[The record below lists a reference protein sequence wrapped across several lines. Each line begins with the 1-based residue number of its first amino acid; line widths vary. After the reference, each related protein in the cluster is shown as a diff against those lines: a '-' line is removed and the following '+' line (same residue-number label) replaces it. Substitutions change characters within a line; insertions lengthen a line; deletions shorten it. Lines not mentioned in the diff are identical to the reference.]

1 MMVLYPYGLRKALTL
16 SYDDGVE
23 TDIEL
28 IRILDEYGILAT
40 FNLNSGWFAPEGTVY
55 PAGTIYRRMS
65 ESAIKALYAGGR
77 HEVASH
83 ALTHASLSAIPAP
96 RIAYEVLADRDNLE
110 KLFGKIVR
118 GFAYPYGTYSDEAV
132 DTLRTCGIAYARTVV
147 STHNFEIP
155 NEWLRLNPTCHHDD
169 PKLDE
174 LCDRF
179 GEPPRSVAGLLD
191 VALIRSRAAALG
203 IREIDQRVGS
213 LLFYSDRID
222 RGDLLAL
229 TKALPGRVLM
239 NAGAKPYLTVKLQKG
254 QEPMAGIREVL
265 TVLEA
270 GRPAAAEGCPQ

>member
-1 MMVLYPYGLRKALTL
+1 MMILYPYGLRKALTL

-40 FNLNSGWFAPEGTVY
+40 FNLNSGCFAPEGTVY
-55 PAGTIYRRMS
+55 PAGTIHRRMS
-65 ESAIKALYAGGR
+65 ESAVKALYAGGR

-118 GFAYPYGTYSDEAV
+118 GFAYPYGTYSDEAI

-155 NEWLRLNPTCHHDD
+155 NDWLCLHPTCHHDD

-179 GEPPRSVAGLLD
+179 LTGKLPFGLK
-191 VALIRSRAAALG
+191 
-203 IREIDQRVGS
+203 
-213 LLFYSDRID
+213 LFYLWGHSYEFEQH
-222 RGDLLAL
+222 
-229 TKALPGRVLM
+229 
-239 NAGAKPYLTVKLQKG
+239 NN
-254 QEPMAGIREVL
+254 
-265 TVLEA
+265 
-270 GRPAAAEGCPQ
+270 

>member
-132 DTLRTCGIAYARTVV
+132 DTLRTDGYELATMWVQAADDD
-147 STHNFEIP
+147 
-155 NEWLRLNPTCHHDD
+155 LRAFLTSGGWEADGAHQEVAVDEEGRHL
-169 PKLDE
+169 KLVRLHTD
-174 LCDRF
+174 
-179 GEPPRSVAGLLD
+179 
-191 VALIRSRAAALG
+191 I
-203 IREIDQRVGS
+203 
-213 LLFYSDRID
+213 
-222 RGDLLAL
+222 
-229 TKALPGRVLM
+229 T
-239 NAGAKPYLTVKLQKG
+239 
-254 QEPMAGIREVL
+254 
-265 TVLEA
+265 
-270 GRPAAAEGCPQ
+270 PA

>member
-1 MMVLYPYGLRKALTL
+1 MMILYPYGLRKALTL

-40 FNLNSGWFAPEGTVY
+40 FNLNSGCFAPEGTVY
-55 PAGTIYRRMS
+55 PAGTIHRRMS
-65 ESAIKALYAGGR
+65 ESAVKALYAGGR

-118 GFAYPYGTYSDEAV
+118 GFAYPYGTYSDEAI

-155 NEWLRLNPTCHHDD
+155 NDWLCLHPTCHHDD

-179 GEPPRSVAGLLD
+179 GEPPRSVA
-191 VALIRSRAAALG
+191 
-203 IREIDQRVGS
+203 
-213 LLFYSDRID
+213 
-222 RGDLLAL
+222 
-229 TKALPGRVLM
+229 
-239 NAGAKPYLTVKLQKG
+239 
-254 QEPMAGIREVL
+254 
-265 TVLEA
+265 
-270 GRPAAAEGCPQ
+270 

>member
-179 GEPPRSVAGLLD
+179 LTGKLPFGLK
-191 VALIRSRAAALG
+191 
-203 IREIDQRVGS
+203 
-213 LLFYSDRID
+213 LFYLWGHSYEFEQHNNWEVIRAFCEKMSGKKDIWYATNIEIVDYLNASRQLRTSADGHIVFNPTATD
-222 RGDLLAL
+222 IWVENQGEVM
-229 TKALPGRVLM
+229 TIKAGE
-239 NAGAKPYLTVKLQKG
+239 TVR
-254 QEPMAGIREVL
+254 M
-265 TVLEA
+265 
-270 GRPAAAEGCPQ
+270 

>member
-1 MMVLYPYGLRKALTL
+1 MMILYPYGLRKALTL

-96 RIAYEVLADRDNLE
+96 SIAYEVLADRDNLE

-169 PKLDE
+169 
-174 LCDRF
+174 RF
-179 GEPPRSVAGLLD
+179 PP
-191 VALIRSRAAALG
+191 
-203 IREIDQRVGS
+203 
-213 LLFYSDRID
+213 
-222 RGDLLAL
+222 
-229 TKALPGRVLM
+229 P
-239 NAGAKPYLTVKLQKG
+239 
-254 QEPMAGIREVL
+254 
-265 TVLEA
+265 
-270 GRPAAAEGCPQ
+270 

>member
-1 MMVLYPYGLRKALTL
+1 MMILYPYGLRKALTL

-28 IRILDEYGILAT
+28 VRILDEYGILAT
-40 FNLNSGWFAPEGTVY
+40 FNLNSGCFAPEGTVY
-55 PAGTIYRRMS
+55 PAGTIHRRMS

-77 HEVASH
+77 HEIASH
-83 ALTHASLSAIPAP
+83 ALTHASLSASPAP

-155 NEWLRLNPTCHHDD
+155 NEWLRLHPTCHHDD

-179 GEPPRSVAGLLD
+179 LTGKGPFGLK
-191 VALIRSRAAALG
+191 
-203 IREIDQRVGS
+203 
-213 LLFYSDRID
+213 LFYLWGHSYEFEQHNNWEVIRAFCEKMSGKKDIWYATNIEIVDYLNASRQLRTSADGHIVFNPTSTD
-222 RGDLLAL
+222 IWVENKGEVM
-229 TKALPGRVLM
+229 TIKAGETVRV
-239 NAGAKPYLTVKLQKG
+239 
-254 QEPMAGIREVL
+254 
-265 TVLEA
+265 
-270 GRPAAAEGCPQ
+270 